1 MALSK
6 DYEIPGTGV
15 TVPNAYFIVD
25 EIRVEKRMTDFPYP
39 GMDLTDEQRVE
50 KGEPLV
56 NFKAGR
62 VAWISIAVYANDT
75 VRGTWGGRIIGRLGM
90 NDETNDCKR
99 FRCFIEDGDV
109 TTQVYT
115 YLKTTDY
122 FSDAVDV

>member
-1 MALSK
+1 
-6 DYEIPGTGV
+6 
-15 TVPNAYFIVD
+15 
-25 EIRVEKRMTDFPYP
+25 
-39 GMDLTDEQRVE
+39 MDLTDEQRVE

-62 VAWISIAVYANDT
+62 IAWISIAVYANDT
-75 VRGTWGGRIIGRLGM
+75 VRGTWGGKMIGRLGM

-109 TTQVYT
+109 TAQVYA

-122 FSDAVDV
+122 FSDAVDA

>member
-6 DYEIPGTGV
+6 DFEIPGTGV

-25 EIRVEKRMTDFPYP
+25 EIRVEKRMADFPYP

-62 VAWISIAVYANDT
+62 VAWISIAVYASEEARNNGSKT
-75 VRGTWGGRIIGRLGM
+75 VGRLGM
-90 NDETNDCKR
+90 NDRTNDSKR

-109 TTQVYT
+109 TAQVYT
-115 YLKTTDY
+115 YLATTDY
-122 FSDAVDV
+122 FSDAVQV

>member
-25 EIRVEKRMTDFPYP
+25 DIRVEKRMTDFPYP

-62 VAWISIAVYANDT
+62 VAWISIAVYATED
-75 VRGTWGGRIIGRLGM
+75 VRTSGGKTIGRLGM
-90 NDETNDCKR
+90 NDTTNDTKR

-109 TTQVYT
+109 TAQVYT

-122 FSDAVDV
+122 FSDAVDA

>member
-1 MALSK
+1 MKEQNAIINNLKERIETLENQHGFLSK

-25 EIRVEKRMTDFPYP
+25 DIRVEKRMTDFPYP

-62 VAWISIAVYANDT
+62 VMDFYCGV
-75 VRGTWGGRIIGRLGM
+75 
-90 NDETNDCKR
+90 C
-99 FRCFIEDGDV
+99 
-109 TTQVYT
+109 
-115 YLKTTDY
+115 
-122 FSDAVDV
+122 